1 MSAIN
6 IGYSPCPN
14 DTFIFDA
21 LANGKIELENLT
33 FEPHLADVEALNKW
47 ALTGKLAVTKIS
59 FSAYMQVQEQYIL
72 LNAGAALGQNC
83 GPLVVCRPDFEPKD
97 MATARIAIPGEMTTA
112 NFLFSLKYPQA
123 KQKTAFLFSDIEDAV
138 LDGRA
143 DVGLIIHENRFTY
156 AERGLALL
164 ADLGAFWQ
172 DTTGSPIP
180 LGGIAARRDL
190 PLATLQAID
199 NAVKRSVEF
208 AQMQP
213 ASSFD
218 YVCQHAQTMSP
229 EVMRQHIA
237 LYVNDFSR
245 DLGAQGRQA
254 VELLFQKA
262 KDLGLIKNIQPTLF
276 VPQT

>member
-156 AERGLALL
+156 AERGLVLL

-262 KDLGLIKNIQPTLF
+262 KDLGLIKNIQPMLF
-276 VPQT
+276 VPQI